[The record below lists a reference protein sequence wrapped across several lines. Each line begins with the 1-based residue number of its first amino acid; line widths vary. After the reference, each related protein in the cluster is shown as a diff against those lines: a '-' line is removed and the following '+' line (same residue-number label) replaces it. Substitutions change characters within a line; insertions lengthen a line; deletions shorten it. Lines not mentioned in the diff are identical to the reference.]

1 MMTDRRGVVVG
12 YDGSEQSEA
21 AVRWAAEAARL
32 RGVPL
37 TVAHA
42 WETFSAV
49 GPRAIPVDDLR
60 TGAELIAQEGA
71 RYAREETEDVRA
83 VLGRGGPTTA
93 LLEAAADAELIVV
106 GSRGRGGFSG
116 MVLGSTG
123 VELASHAPCPVVVVR
138 QCASEGPVVVGVD
151 GSAPSLE
158 ALGLAFAEARLRGAE
173 VLAVAAWPADADPGP
188 VPLLDADGLREF
200 AAERLAR
207 LVAPWREK
215 YPDVPAR
222 TEVVTGPP
230 RQVLLEAAA
239 GARLV
244 VAGSRGLGGF
254 RGLMLGSVSHALL
267 YYAPCPVAVVRA
279 PGE

>member
-83 VLGRGGPTTA
+83 VLGRGRPTTA

-123 VELASHAPCPVVVVR
+123 VELASHAPCPV
-138 QCASEGPVVVGVD
+138 
-151 GSAPSLE
+151 
-158 ALGLAFAEARLRGAE
+158 
-173 VLAVAAWPADADPGP
+173 
-188 VPLLDADGLREF
+188 
-200 AAERLAR
+200 
-207 LVAPWREK
+207 
-215 YPDVPAR
+215 
-222 TEVVTGPP
+222 
-230 RQVLLEAAA
+230 
-239 GARLV
+239 
-244 VAGSRGLGGF
+244 
-254 RGLMLGSVSHALL
+254 
-267 YYAPCPVAVVRA
+267 AVVRA